1 MSSSEVPCLS
11 IAIAPLQNLGGGHF
25 AIWVMQAPYP
35 GGYVHQD
42 RAWTEELNQIW
53 LAWQEMFSLQGPTRR
68 GMEQIPLPVM
78 PSLSLAEGE
87 LSLAPQ
93 AGSYSGRLMQHLGIA
108 LWQWLFDGSVQQ
120 SLSQSQG
127 IAIGQGKPL
136 RLRLDIRDPELIAL
150 PWEIM
155 QAEIGKQAIA
165 LNQQVLFSRTTTDV
179 DPLVAPT
186 HRSSLRI
193 LLVLGQAEAGALSPL
208 ALEEEA
214 ASLRNVLTMAGI
226 EAINNPGVMPAPCR
240 VDVLVQP
247 TPAALSDRLETG
259 SYNVFF
265 YAGHGVPGP
274 DGGVLFL
281 GTDTLS
287 GTELAQVLTRCQ
299 VSLAV
304 FNACWGAQPDRLKP
318 ELAAADVLGDLP
330 LTATTAPTGSL
341 VSPLRQGPPAFAR
354 SSLAEV
360 LIHHGVPA
368 VLAMRDSIADPEALS
383 FIRAFAQALAEWLP
397 IDAAVVVA
405 RQHLL
410 TLYKFNQPAWTLPVL
425 YLHPEFDGRL
435 LGPPDEGVTEL
446 PGDVPIHACLR
457 SLETQPRVWSIGTG
471 RIRVG
476 RAEGKG
482 NDLIIPEQWVSQNHA
497 EIFCR
502 NTGVGEAAMPDY
514 FLRDFSRY
522 GTYVLT
528 AGDWQRVHNQEIHLQ
543 SGVKIKFGSSQGQT
557 LEFIIERPDLV

>member
-1 MSSSEVPCLS
+1 MSISEVPCLS

-42 RAWTEELNQIW
+42 RAWTDALNQIW
-53 LAWQEMFSLQGPTRR
+53 QAWQEMFSLQRLDHPSAD
-68 GMEQIPLPVM
+68 PLPSAT
-78 PSLSLAEGE
+78 PLPLAAGE
-87 LSLAPQ
+87 WPLAPQ
-93 AGSYSGRLMQHLGIA
+93 AGSYSGRLMQHLGTA
-108 LWQWLFDGSVQQ
+108 LWQWLFDGVVQQ

-136 RLRLDIRDPELIAL
+136 RLRLEIRDPELIAL

-155 QAEIGKQAIA
+155 QAEIGKQAIS

-179 DPLVAPT
+179 DPLVTPT
-186 HRSSLRI
+186 HRSLLRI
-193 LLVLGQAEAGALSPL
+193 LLVLGQPEAGDRSAL

-214 ASLRNVLTMAGI
+214 ASIRKVLTLAGT
-226 EAINNPGVMPAPCR
+226 EAINNSEVMPAPCR
-240 VDVLVQP
+240 VDVLLQP
-247 TPAALSDRLETG
+247 TPAALISQLETG

-281 GTDTLS
+281 GSDTLS

-304 FNACWGAQPDRLKP
+304 FNACWGALPDRLKP
-318 ELAAADVLGDLP
+318 ELAAAGVLGDLP
-330 LTATTAPTGSL
+330 ITTAATPTGEI

-383 FIRAFAQALAEWLP
+383 FIRAFAQALAERLP
-397 IDAAVVVA
+397 IDAAVAVA

-425 YLHPEFDGRL
+425 YLHPEFDGCL

-446 PGDVPIHACLR
+446 PGDVPVHACLR
-457 SLETQPRVWSIGTG
+457 SLEAQPRVWSIGTG

-502 NTGVGEAAMPDY
+502 HTGVGEAAKPDY

-528 AGDWQRVHNQEIHLQ
+528 AGDWQRVHNQEVHLQ
-543 SGVKIKFGSSQGQT
+543 SGVQIKFGSSQGQA
-557 LEFIIERPDLV
+557 LEFIIERPDLA

>member
-1 MSSSEVPCLS
+1 MTSSEVPCLS

-42 RAWTEELNQIW
+42 RAWTDALNQIW
-53 LAWQEMFSLQGPTRR
+53 QAWQEMFSVQRLDHPRAER
-68 GMEQIPLPVM
+68 LLDPPPLPV
-78 PSLSLAEGE
+78 AAGE
-87 LSLAPQ
+87 WPLAPQ
-93 AGSYSGRLMQHLGIA
+93 AGSYSGRLMQHLGTA
-108 LWQWLFDGSVQQ
+108 LWHWLFDGAVQQ

-155 QAEIGKQAIA
+155 QAEIGKQAIS
-165 LNQQVLFSRTTTDV
+165 LNQQLLFSRTTTDV
-179 DPLVAPT
+179 DPLVAPA
-186 HRSSLRI
+186 HRSLLRV
-193 LLVLGQAEAGALSPL
+193 LLVLGQPEAGDRPFL

-214 ASLRNVLTMAGI
+214 ASIRKVLSLAGT
-226 EAINNPGVMPAPCR
+226 EAINNPEVIPAPCR
-240 VDVLVQP
+240 VDVLLQP
-247 TPAALSDRLETG
+247 TPAALISQLETG

-274 DGGVLFL
+274 DGGLLFL

-304 FNACWGAQPDRLKP
+304 FNACWGALPDRLKP
-318 ELAAADVLGDLP
+318 ELAAAGGLGDLP
-330 LTATTAPTGSL
+330 MTTAATPPGGM

-383 FIRAFAQALAEWLP
+383 FIQAFAQALAERLP
-397 IDAAVVVA
+397 IDAAVAVA

-425 YLHPEFDGRL
+425 YLHPEFDGCL

-446 PGDVPIHACLR
+446 PGDVPIYACLR
-457 SLETQPRVWSIGTG
+457 SLEAQPRVWSIGTG

-502 NTGVGEAAMPDY
+502 HTGVGEAAKPDY

-528 AGDWQRVHNQEIHLQ
+528 AGDWQRVHNQEVHLQ
-543 SGVKIKFGSSQGQT
+543 SGAQIKFGSSQGQA
-557 LEFIIERPDLV
+557 LEFIIERPDLA

>member
-1 MSSSEVPCLS
+1 
-11 IAIAPLQNLGGGHF
+11 
-25 AIWVMQAPYP
+25 
-35 GGYVHQD
+35 
-42 RAWTEELNQIW
+42 
-53 LAWQEMFSLQGPTRR
+53 
-68 GMEQIPLPVM
+68 
-78 PSLSLAEGE
+78 
-87 LSLAPQ
+87 
-93 AGSYSGRLMQHLGIA
+93 MQHLGIA

-179 DPLVAPT
+179 DPLVSPT
-186 HRSSLRI
+186 HRASLRI
-193 LLVLGQAEAGALSPL
+193 LLVLGQAEAGDLSRL

-214 ASLRNVLTMAGI
+214 ASIRKVLTMAGT
-226 EAINNPGVMPAPCR
+226 EAINNPDVIPAPCR
-240 VDVLVQP
+240 VDVLLQP
-247 TPAALSDRLETG
+247 TPATLIEYLETG

-304 FNACWGAQPDRLKP
+304 FNACWGAQPDRLQA
-318 ELAAADVLGDLP
+318 ELADAGVLGDLP
-330 LTATTAPTGSL
+330 MTATTPPTGER

-383 FIRAFAQALAEWLP
+383 FIRAFAQALAERLP
-397 IDAAVVVA
+397 IDAAVAVA

-457 SLETQPRVWSIGTG
+457 SLETQPRIWSIGTG

-476 RAEGKG
+476 RSEGKG

-502 NTGVGEAAMPDY
+502 NTGVGDAAVPDY

-522 GTYVLT
+522 GTYVST
-528 AGDWQRVHNQEIHLQ
+528 AGDWQRVHNQEVHLQ
-543 SGVKIKFGSSQGQT
+543 SGVQIKFGSSQGQA
-557 LEFIIERPDLV
+557 LEFIIERPDLP